1 MAEAVID
8 VAVQV
13 LLEKLI
19 AVAAEEIG
27 LVLGVEKELT
37 NLKKSFTMIK
47 VFLHD
52 ASRRRVEEEA
62 VKLWLKNLE
71 EIAYEADNLLDEFNY
86 EIIRRKVELRNQMQ
100 RKVCFFFCFT
110 NPVLFRSKIAHKI
123 KEVNMKLKMVNEEAI
138 SYGLQSRVL
147 DSAILV
153 PSVLETDS
161 LSVEPSVLGRRN
173 DASEIVNMLVNSSD
187 EVVSVLPIVGMGGIG
202 KTTLARLVFNDQ
214 QIDRC
219 FNSKAWVCVSENSGS
234 TTSLF
239 KRILESLTN
248 NVVDVESREAILKS
262 LKEKLDDGRY
272 LLVLDDL
279 WNDERKYWDDFRSS
293 LLGMNSNKGNFII
306 VTTRSKDV
314 ASIVNPKHQHYLGKL
329 SDNDCWDIIK
339 MRVFSDGEEV
349 SEDLE
354 TVGRKIA
361 CKCGGLPLAA
371 NMISGSL
378 QGKGIDDWNSILQN
392 GFSDSNRDASGVL
405 QVLKVSFD
413 RLPSPLLKKCFAFCS
428 IFYEDEEIEKERLIQ
443 LWMAE
448 GLFVENDGNDME
460 SLGSRVYD
468 ILLQNSFFQEAV
480 KDDYGNVKCSKMHDL
495 VHDLACSVSKTESF
509 NVKNRNADNVPSRVK
524 YLATESLCEESH
536 KLAKEDAI
544 YLRAL
549 LLGGKMID
557 SVFRNCI
564 SLRALDLQ
572 KTDIEELTASISKLI
587 HLRFL
592 DVSFTR
598 IRAFPESICKLYHL
612 QTLRAIWCRKLAEL
626 PSQMHYLVSL
636 RHLIIKTNQDLEMP
650 LEIGKLT
657 HLRTLRICNLEHVN
671 DKEEAARARLIEKP
685 NIHKLELKW
694 NQSRK
699 CNNLNDEQVLDGL
712 EPHSNIKSL
721 TISGFCGDNFPSWI
735 MNRTVAEGIR
745 LEKLIELKL
754 IDCNRC
760 VEIPT
765 LGHLPLL
772 RILELQRLRNVK
784 SIGPRFYYQHCGINE
799 SRRTNQPPFRA
810 LERIILH
817 DMTNLVEWTGISE
830 NSASTVVNAFPR
842 LEFLKIDHCPNMTS
856 APTHDFSSLKEL
868 DIFNVRLDKIC
879 GSNLRSL
886 KSLTLSNA
894 PDITCLPETL
904 LYGNRCLSNL
914 SISYCPGLTCAEFP
928 GQSLQSL
935 ERFCIQNCDKLKSI
949 QYSMQGDS
957 DNSLSSLRD
966 LTILNCQ
973 ELTHFP
979 GTMLESCTS
988 LEHLWVIKCHNL
1000 VSFPI
1005 DCQKTPRLSHWSMSE
1020 CPNLQILPKGS
1031 ISGLRHL
1038 RELSIGPF
1046 SEEVD
1051 FSCFSEIFQGIHEPQ
1066 SLTRL
1071 TLHGWPQLESLPD
1084 QLQHLTSLSFLE
1096 LHGFGIEVLPEW
1108 FQNLSSLERLHLTGF
1123 KRLRHLPSKEAMQRL
1138 TKLRDLFVLGCPV
1151 LSERC
1156 KPDQSDTAECYSEWH
1171 KISHIPNVVVE
1182 GHWLKQS
1189 PLEV

>member
-1 MAEAVID
+1 M
-8 VAVQV
+8 
-13 LLEKLI
+13 
-19 AVAAEEIG
+19 
-27 LVLGVEKELT
+27 
-37 NLKKSFTMIK
+37 
-47 VFLHD
+47 
-52 ASRRRVEEEA
+52 
-62 VKLWLKNLE
+62 
-71 EIAYEADNLLDEFNY
+71 
-86 EIIRRKVELRNQMQ
+86 
-100 RKVCFFFCFT
+100 
-110 NPVLFRSKIAHKI
+110 
-123 KEVNMKLKMVNEEAI
+123 
-138 SYGLQSRVL
+138 
-147 DSAILV
+147 
-153 PSVLETDS
+153 
-161 LSVEPSVLGRRN
+161 
-173 DASEIVNMLVNSSD
+173 
-187 EVVSVLPIVGMGGIG
+187 
-202 KTTLARLVFNDQ
+202 
-214 QIDRC
+214 
-219 FNSKAWVCVSENSGS
+219 
-234 TTSLF
+234 
-239 KRILESLTN
+239 
-248 NVVDVESREAILKS
+248 
-262 LKEKLDDGRY
+262 
-272 LLVLDDL
+272 
-279 WNDERKYWDDFRSS
+279 
-293 LLGMNSNKGNFII
+293 
-306 VTTRSKDV
+306 
-314 ASIVNPKHQHYLGKL
+314 
-329 SDNDCWDIIK
+329 
-339 MRVFSDGEEV
+339 
-349 SEDLE
+349 
-354 TVGRKIA
+354 VGRKIA
-361 CKCGGLPLAA
+361 CRCGGLPLAA
-371 NMISGSL
+371 NMISGAL
-378 QGKGIDDWNSILQN
+378 QGKGIDDWNSILQS

-405 QVLKVSFD
+405 QVLTVSFD

-448 GLFVENDGNDME
+448 GLLAENDGNDME

-468 ILLQNSFFQEAV
+468 ILLQNSFLQEAV
-480 KDDYGNVKCSKMHDL
+480 KDDYGNVKRSKMHDL

-509 NVKNRNADNVPSRVK
+509 NVKNRNADNVPSWVK

-549 LLGGKMID
+549 LLGGRIID
-557 SVFRNCI
+557 SVFRDFI
-564 SLRALDLQ
+564 SLRALDLK

-592 DVSFTR
+592 DVSFTK
-598 IRAFPESICKLYHL
+598 IRAF
-612 QTLRAIWCRKLAEL
+612 Q
-626 PSQMHYLVSL
+626 
-636 RHLIIKTNQDLEMP
+636 NQFNLNGE
-650 LEIGKLT
+650 
-657 HLRTLRICNLEHVN
+657 LRICNLEHVN
-671 DKEEAARARLIEKP
+671 DKEEAARARLVEKP
-685 NIHKLELKW
+685 NIHKLEVKW

-735 MNRTVAEGIR
+735 MNRTVDEGIR

-772 RILELQRLRNVK
+772 RILELQRLRNIR

-799 SRRTNQPPFRA
+799 SRRSNQPPFRA
-810 LERIILH
+810 LKRFILH

-830 NSASTVVNAFPR
+830 NSASTVVNAFPQ

-868 DIFNVRLDKIC
+868 DISNVRLYKIC

-894 PDITCLPETL
+894 RDITCLPETL
-904 LYGNRCLSNL
+904 LYGNQCLLNL

-935 ERFCIQNCDKLKSI
+935 ERFYIQNCDKLKSI
-949 QYSMQGDS
+949 QYLMQGDS

-979 GTMLESCTS
+979 STMLLSCTS
-988 LEHLWVIKCHNL
+988 LEHLWVINCHNL

-1005 DCQKTPRLSHWSMSE
+1005 DCQRTPRLSHWCMSE
-1020 CPNLQILPKGS
+1020 CPNLRILPKGS

-1051 FSCFSEIFQGIHEPQ
+1051 FSSFSGIFQGIHEPQ

-1084 QLQHLTSLSFLE
+1084 QLQHLTSLSYLE

-1108 FQNLSSLERLHLTGF
+1108 FQNLSSLEHLNLTGF
-1123 KRLRHLPSKEAMQRL
+1123 KRLRHLPSKEAMQCL

-1156 KPDQSDTAECYSEWH
+1156 KPDQSDTTECYSEWH
-1171 KISHIPNVVVE
+1171 KISHIPNVIVE